1 MTNLKEKGKIE
12 VEIKNNREVSE
23 TKSWSFEKINKID
36 KLITILIIVKRR
48 QITILGMRKGNLL
61 QILQVLKEE

>member
-23 TKSWSFEKINKID
+23 TKSWSFEKADKID
-36 KLITILIIVKRR
+36 NPLAIFIKNKKEKT
-48 QITILGMRKGNLL
+48 QINAIRNNTR
-61 QILQVLKEE
+61 